1 AFPIFREHNRA
12 RAGGTVPDPEAL
24 AGGDSP
30 APRDDGPA
38 GLVERSRIGKQG
50 IAGGNLGAFHRKV
63 CDALAK
69 RQMEVNLHEANEIAA
84 LTTTVAV
91 EEVLGRINVER
102 GAGLRMEQA

>member
-1 AFPIFREHNRA
+1 M
-12 RAGGTVPDPEAL
+12 TVQL
-24 AGGDSP
+24 V
-30 APRDDGPA
+30 
-38 GLVERSRIGKQG
+38 LVERSRIGKQG

-84 LTTTVAV
+84 LTTTVTV